1 MEFILNCFIPILATF
16 ITSYLIGA
24 VNSSLVVTKIL
35 NIDKDIRNLGSG
47 NAGFTNALRTVGK
60 KVAILA
66 FIGDFT
72 KGVIA
77 VWIGIKIASM
87 VYVPGNSF
95 LILKF
100 FAYTASLGCILG
112 HIYPCFFKFKGGKG
126 ILTAWASS
134 LLIDFRVFFII
145 ISVFLIVFLLSKII
159 SLASIFAAISYP
171 ISTFLVCF
179 FSKCS
184 GEEILIST
192 LFTFIMAAVVLA
204 KHKSNII
211 RILNG
216 TEKKITIGKVNN

>member
-100 FAYTASLGCILG
+100 FNANSIS
-112 HIYPCFFKFKGGKG
+112 FFTVTSKNC
-126 ILTAWASS
+126 SS
-134 LLIDFRVFFII
+134 
-145 ISVFLIVFLLSKII
+145 
-159 SLASIFAAISYP
+159 
-171 ISTFLVCF
+171 
-179 FSKCS
+179 
-184 GEEILIST
+184 G
-192 LFTFIMAAVVLA
+192 
-204 KHKSNII
+204 N
-211 RILNG
+211 
-216 TEKKITIGKVNN
+216 